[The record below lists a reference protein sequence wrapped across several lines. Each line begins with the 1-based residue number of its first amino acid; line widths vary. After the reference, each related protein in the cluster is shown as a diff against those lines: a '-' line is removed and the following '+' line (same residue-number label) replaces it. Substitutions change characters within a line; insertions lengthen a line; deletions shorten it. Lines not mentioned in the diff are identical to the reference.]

1 MKAKIILLI
10 IILTI
15 FSNCRS
21 KKIVVKTEK
30 VVEVDSIY
38 VFKEKK
44 VVERFTD
51 TLRIEKACDSLGNL
65 KAFKRSFVTPQ
76 GKISIQG
83 QNNQI
88 QAKIDLKG
96 YENIIEQKYKTIYE
110 EKISELSSKEVKYRT
125 PFYHWLIHILCA
137 LVIFFLLRVVR

>member
-15 FSNCRS
+15 FANCRS

-30 VVEVDSIY
+30 VVEIDSVY
-38 VFKEKK
+38 VFKEKRI
-44 VVERFTD
+44 VERFTD
-51 TLRIEKACDSLGNL
+51 TLKIEKACDSLGNL
-65 KAFKRSFVTPQ
+65 RPFKRSFVTPQ

-96 YENIIEQKYKTIYE
+96 YENTIEQKYKTIYE
-110 EKISELSSKEVKYRT
+110 EKVSELISKEVKYRT
-125 PFYHWLIHILCA
+125 PFYHWIIHILCA
-137 LVIFFLLRVVR
+137 LFIFFLLRVVR

>member
-1 MKAKIILLI
+1 MKKIILLI
-10 IILTI
+10 FLCLLY
-15 FSNCRS
+15 NCRS

-30 VVEVDSIY
+30 VVEVDSVYI
-38 VFKEKK
+38 FKEKR

-76 GKISIQG
+76 GKILIQG

-96 YENIIEQKYKTIYE
+96 YENIIEKKYKTIYE
-110 EKISELSSKEVKYRT
+110 EKVIELSSKEVKYKT
-125 PFYHWLIHILCA
+125 PFYHWIIHVLCA
-137 LVIFFLLRVVR
+137 LVIFLLLRIR